1 MKQTQKRTKVS
12 FGIDEYLNQNQK
24 LQNIGQYFF
33 TDGVCSIIC
42 LLISIYQS
50 ICPKVFFFSFVAIKL
65 IMTSVEKMEVC
76 SFFILP

>member
-50 ICPKVFFFSFVAIKL
+50 ICLFFFSFVAIKL